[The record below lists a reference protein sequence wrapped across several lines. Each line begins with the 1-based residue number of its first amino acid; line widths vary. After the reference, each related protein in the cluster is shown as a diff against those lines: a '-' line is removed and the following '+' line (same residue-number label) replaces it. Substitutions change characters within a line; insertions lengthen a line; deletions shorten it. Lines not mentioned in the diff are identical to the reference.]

1 MFSMYIINMT
11 SAGLWK
17 ALEYPLF
24 YSLGAVKILSL
35 SMLLGNCCDMACLS
49 VCMCACLGIICLEVY

>member
-35 SMLLGNCCDMACLS
+35 SRLLGNCCDMA
-49 VCMCACLGIICLEVY
+49 